1 MTKEKLFELI
11 KNDNLFWSYNVKSAD
26 DISDDLLIEHILIY
40 SDVDVIKALFAVFD
54 DERIRLIWEQR
65 IVPDM
70 RYKRL
75 NVYLGRIF
83 LNIEEIGAFINE
95 KKAAHSRYEKF
106 KRFDAGNEITPS

>member
-11 KNDNLFWSYNVKSAD
+11 KNDNLFWSYNVASAD

-40 SDVDVIKALFAVFD
+40 SDVDVIKALFSAYD
-54 DERIRLIWEQR
+54 DERIKSVWEQR

-83 LNIEEIGAFINE
+83 FNIEEIGAFIDE
-95 KKAAHSRYEKF
+95 KNAAHSRYEKL
-106 KRFDAGNEITPS
+106 KRFDAGHAIAAS